1 MVTANQEKV
10 LLPHI
15 GTDRLIPTM
24 NHLQFSQGTTRVT
37 LNIVS
42 IVRMLL
48 TRVLVVIPN
57 PFVSNDQRGPPPLTI
72 PGSQRHTNP
81 KEAEMFQIATDVA
94 TKVEEVQDEEEA
106 LC

>member
-10 LLPHI
+10 LLPHT
-15 GTDRLIPTM
+15 GTDRLIPMM

-37 LNIVS
+37 LSIVS

-57 PFVSNDQRGPPPLTI
+57 PFVSKDQRGPPLTI

-81 KEAEMFQIATDVA
+81 REAEMFQIAMDVA
-94 TKVEEVQDEEEA
+94 TKAEEVQDEEEA